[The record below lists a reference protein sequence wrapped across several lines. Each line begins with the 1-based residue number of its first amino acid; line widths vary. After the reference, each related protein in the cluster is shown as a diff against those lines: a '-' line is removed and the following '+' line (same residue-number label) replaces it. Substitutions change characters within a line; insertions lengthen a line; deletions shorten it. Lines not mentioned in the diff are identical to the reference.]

1 MVGLHIDSVNKSYRG
16 QLVLSD
22 IYLSCKP
29 GEIVGLLGRNGS
41 GKSTLLKIIFGSV
54 IAENSYI
61 KIDSKRVT
69 KPFENFNKVRY
80 LPQDSYLPKDVS
92 IYRIIR
98 LFGKNL
104 DEKKM
109 RNDPLISGFL
119 QKTVR
124 QLSGGEKRIIEIL
137 LMIYSKSPYILLDEP
152 FNGVAPKNIE
162 VIKSRIR
169 EQSKIKGIILTDHDY
184 RNIVDVSTRILLLF
198 DGGIKEINNLDE
210 LKHWGYVPE
219 KKSASL

>member
-1 MVGLHIDSVNKSYRG
+1 MVGLHVDSVNKSYGG
-16 QLVLSD
+16 QMVLSD

-54 IAENSYI
+54 VAENRFV

-80 LPQDSYLPKDVS
+80 LPQDSYLPKDIS
-92 IYRIIR
+92 IDRIIK
-98 LFGKNL
+98 LFGNNL
-104 DEKKM
+104 DVIRM
-109 RNDPLISGFL
+109 RNDHYISGHL
-119 QKTVR
+119 QKTPR
-124 QLSGGEKRIIEIL
+124 QLSGGEKRIVEIL
-137 LMIYSKSPYILLDEP
+137 LMVYSNSRYILLDEP

-162 VIKSRIR
+162 DIKSRIR
-169 EQSKIKGIILTDHDY
+169 EQSKTKGIILTDHDY
-184 RNIVDVSTRILLLF
+184 RNIVDVSTRTLLLF
-198 DGGIKEINNLDE
+198 DGGIKEVNNLDE
-210 LKHWGYVPE
+210 LKHWGYVNE

>member
-1 MVGLHIDSVNKSYRG
+1 MVGIHIDSVNKSYRG

-41 GKSTLLKIIFGSV
+41 GKSTLMKIIFGSV

-92 IYRIIR
+92 IYKIIR

-109 RNDPLISGFL
+109 RNDPLNSGFL
-119 QKTVR
+119 QKTIR
-124 QLSGGEKRIIEIL
+124 QLSGGEKRIVEIL

-152 FNGVAPKNIE
+152 FNGVAPKNIKE
-162 VIKSRIR
+162 IKSRIR
-169 EQSKIKGIILTDHDY
+169 EQSKTKGIILTDHDY

-198 DGGIKEINNLDE
+198 DGGIKEMSNIDE
-210 LKHWGYVPE
+210 LKHWGYVPGKE
-219 KKSASL
+219 

>member
-119 QKTVR
+119 QKTIR
-124 QLSGGEKRIIEIL
+124 QLSGGEKRIVEIL

-169 EQSKIKGIILTDHDY
+169 EQSKTKGIILTDHDY

-198 DGGIKEINNLDE
+198 DGGIKEMSNIDE

-219 KKSASL
+219 KE

>member
-1 MVGLHIDSVNKSYRG
+1 MVGIHIDSVNKSYRG

-41 GKSTLLKIIFGSV
+41 GKSTLMKIIFGSV

-69 KPFENFNKVRY
+69 KPFENFNKVKY

-92 IYRIIR
+92 IYKIIR

-109 RNDPLISGFL
+109 RNDPLNSGFL
-119 QKTVR
+119 QKTIR
-124 QLSGGEKRIIEIL
+124 QLSGGEKRIVEIL

-152 FNGVAPKNIE
+152 FNGVAPKNIKE
-162 VIKSRIR
+162 IKSRIR
-169 EQSKIKGIILTDHDY
+169 EQSKTKGIILTDHDY

-198 DGGIKEINNLDE
+198 DGGIKEMSNIDE
-210 LKHWGYVPE
+210 LKHWGYVPGKE
-219 KKSASL
+219 

>member
-1 MVGLHIDSVNKSYRG
+1 MVGLHIDSVSKSYRG

-69 KPFENFNKVRY
+69 KPFENFNKVKY

-92 IYRIIR
+92 IHRIIR
-98 LFGKNL
+98 LFGNNL

-119 QKTVR
+119 QKTIR
-124 QLSGGEKRIIEIL
+124 QLSGGEKRTIEIL

-162 VIKSRIR
+162 EIKSRIR
-169 EQSKIKGIILTDHDY
+169 EQSKTKGIILTDHDY
-184 RNIVDVSTRILLLF
+184 RDIVDVSTRILLLF
-198 DGGIKEINNLDE
+198 DGGLKEISNIDE

-219 KKSASL
+219 EK

>member
-54 IAENSYI
+54 TAENSYI

-80 LPQDSYLPKDVS
+80 LPQDNYLPKDVS
-92 IYRIIR
+92 IYKIIR
-98 LFGKNL
+98 LFGNRL
-104 DEKKM
+104 DEEMM
-109 RNDPLISGFL
+109 RNDPLISGYL
-119 QKTVR
+119 QKTTR
-124 QLSGGEKRIIEIL
+124 HLSGGEKRIVEIL

-162 VIKSRIR
+162 EIKSRIR

-184 RNIVDVSTRILLLF
+184 RDIVDVSTRILLLF
-198 DGGIKEINNLDE
+198 DGGIKEIDNIDE
-210 LKHWGYVPE
+210 LQHWGYVPGKE
-219 KKSASL
+219 

>member
-54 IAENSYI
+54 TAENSYI

-92 IYRIIR
+92 IHRIIR
-98 LFGKNL
+98 LFGNNL

-109 RNDPLISGFL
+109 TNDPLISGFL
-119 QKTVR
+119 QKTTR
-124 QLSGGEKRIIEIL
+124 QLSGGEKRIVEIL

-162 VIKSRIR
+162 DIKSRIR
-169 EQSKIKGIILTDHDY
+169 EQSKTKGIILTDHDY
-184 RNIVDVSTRILLLF
+184 RDIVDVSTRILLLF
-198 DGGIKEINNLDE
+198 DGGIKEISNIDE
-210 LKHWGYVPE
+210 LKHWGYI
-219 KKSASL
+219 SG

>member
-1 MVGLHIDSVNKSYRG
+1 M
-16 QLVLSD
+16 VLSD

-54 IAENSYI
+54 VAENRFV

-80 LPQDSYLPKDVS
+80 LPQDSYLPKDIS
-92 IYRIIR
+92 IDRIIK
-98 LFGKNL
+98 LFSNNL
-104 DEKKM
+104 DVIRM
-109 RNDPLISGFL
+109 RNDHFISGHL
-119 QKTVR
+119 QKTPR
-124 QLSGGEKRIIEIL
+124 QLSGGEKRIVEIL
-137 LMIYSKSPYILLDEP
+137 LMVYSNSRYILLDEP

-162 VIKSRIR
+162 DIKSRIR
-169 EQSKIKGIILTDHDY
+169 EQSKTKGIILTDHDY
-184 RNIVDVSTRILLLF
+184 RNIVNVSTRILLLF
-198 DGGIKEINNLDE
+198 DGGIKEVNNLDE

>member
-1 MVGLHIDSVNKSYRG
+1 M
-16 QLVLSD
+16 VLSD

-54 IAENSYI
+54 VAENRFV

-80 LPQDSYLPKDVS
+80 LPQDSYLPKDIS
-92 IYRIIR
+92 IDRIIK
-98 LFGKNL
+98 LFGNNL
-104 DEKKM
+104 DVIRM
-109 RNDPLISGFL
+109 RNDHYISGHL
-119 QKTVR
+119 QKTPR
-124 QLSGGEKRIIEIL
+124 QLSGGEKRIVEIL
-137 LMIYSKSPYILLDEP
+137 LMVYSNSRYILLDEP

-162 VIKSRIR
+162 DIKSRIR
-169 EQSKIKGIILTDHDY
+169 EQSKTKGIILTDHDY
-184 RNIVDVSTRILLLF
+184 RNIVDVSTRTLLLF
-198 DGGIKEINNLDE
+198 DGGIKEVNNLDE
-210 LKHWGYVPE
+210 LKHWGYVNE

>member
-16 QLVLSD
+16 KLVLSD

-54 IAENSYI
+54 RAENSYI

-80 LPQDSYLPKDVS
+80 LPQDNYLPKDIS
-92 IYRIIR
+92 LYKIIR
-98 LFGKNL
+98 LFGNSL
-104 DEKKM
+104 NEQM
-109 RNDPLISGFL
+109 IRNDPLISGIL

-137 LMIYSKSPYILLDEP
+137 LMIYSRSPYILLDEP

-162 VIKSRIR
+162 EIKSRIR
-169 EQSKIKGIILTDHDY
+169 KQSKTKGIILTDHDY

-198 DGGIKEINNLDE
+198 DGGIKKISNMDE

-219 KKSASL
+219 QKYHE

>member
-1 MVGLHIDSVNKSYRG
+1 MVGLHVDSVNKSYGR
-16 QLVLSD
+16 QMVLSD

-54 IAENSYI
+54 VAENRFI

-69 KPFENFNKVRY
+69 KPFENFNKVKY
-80 LPQDSYLPKDVS
+80 LPQDSYLPKDIS
-92 IYRIIR
+92 IDRIIK
-98 LFGKNL
+98 LFGNDL
-104 DEKKM
+104 DVIRMK
-109 RNDPLISGFL
+109 NDPLISGHM
-119 QKTVR
+119 QKTPR
-124 QLSGGEKRIIEIL
+124 QLSGGEKRIVEIL
-137 LMIYSKSPYILLDEP
+137 LMVYSNSRYVLLDEP

-162 VIKSRIR
+162 DIKSRIR
-169 EQSKIKGIILTDHDY
+169 EQSKTKGIILTDHDF
-184 RNIVDVSTRILLLF
+184 RNIVDVSTRTLLLF

-219 KKSASL
+219 KKSTSL

>member
-1 MVGLHIDSVNKSYRG
+1 MVGIHIDSVNKSYRG

-41 GKSTLLKIIFGSV
+41 GKSTLMKIIFGSV

-69 KPFENFNKVRY
+69 KPFENFNKVKY

-92 IYRIIR
+92 IYKIIR

-109 RNDPLISGFL
+109 RNDPLNSGFL
-119 QKTVR
+119 QKTIR
-124 QLSGGEKRIIEIL
+124 QLSGGEKRIVEIL

-152 FNGVAPKNIE
+152 FNGVAPKNIKE
-162 VIKSRIR
+162 IKSRIR
-169 EQSKIKGIILTDHDY
+169 EQSKTKGIILTDHDY

-198 DGGIKEINNLDE
+198 DGGIKEMSNIDE

-219 KKSASL
+219 KK